1 MSNSPEDENY
11 AKQNEPQNPSEETPV
26 GETSKVGPV
35 NNSIPKE
42 DTISSKES
50 SLPEV
55 PEPPTTQNLEN
66 EEHSFSNTQVQ
77 NPDSFKSEASQMNPP
92 VKSHLDNEST
102 FAMGISPESYSQTNP
117 GSSFYSNPAGGVYA
131 QTATKKEKETSNGTV
146 GKVALI
152 AALLATLSL
161 GGGYAGSAL
170 YNNNNPTGS
179 YGGSEITLNGVSD
192 TSEPTESLAQVAQ
205 AVAPS
210 VVSIEVT
217 TRQGTGSGSGVII
230 SSNGNILTNNHV
242 VSGGE
247 NGKITVKLHDGQ
259 TGEATIL
266 GTDEATDLAVISV
279 KDLNDLKPAVFGSTD
294 SLNVGDTVLALG
306 SPLGLEGSVSSGIVS
321 ALDRV
326 VSLGSNSTGAP
337 SALVGDAIQTD
348 AAINPGNSGGALV
361 NLKGEVVGINTAIA
375 SLGNSFGGQ
384 VGSIGLGFAISS
396 DEAVKI
402 AASLEKGESP
412 DRGVLGVM
420 ISDAL
425 DGGAKIESVS
435 EGGAAANVLE
445 VNDVILSVNSK
456 TISNAQDLTA
466 IIRSETPGEEITL
479 NIIRDGNEQ
488 EVKVTLQSSKS

>member
-1 MSNSPEDENY
+1 MSNSPENENY
-11 AKQNEPQNPSEETPV
+11 VKQNEPQNSSEETAI
-26 GETSKVGPV
+26 GETSKVEPV
-35 NNSIPKE
+35 NNSISKE
-42 DTISSKES
+42 NTISSKEN
-50 SLPEV
+50 SLLEIPK
-55 PEPPTTQNLEN
+55 PPATQNLEN
-66 EEHSFSNTQVQ
+66 EQHSFSNTQVQ
-77 NPDSFKSEASQMNPP
+77 NPDSFKSEASQMNSP

-102 FAMGISPESYSQTNP
+102 FAMGVSPESYSQTNP

-131 QTATKKEKETSNGTV
+131 QTATKKETSNGTV

-152 AALLATLSL
+152 AALLAALSL

-170 YNNNNPTGS
+170 YNSNNPTGS

-210 VVSIEVT
+210 VVSIEVA

-230 SSNGNILTNNHV
+230 NSNGNILTNNHV

-279 KDLNDLKPAVFGSTD
+279 KGLNDLKPAVFGSTD